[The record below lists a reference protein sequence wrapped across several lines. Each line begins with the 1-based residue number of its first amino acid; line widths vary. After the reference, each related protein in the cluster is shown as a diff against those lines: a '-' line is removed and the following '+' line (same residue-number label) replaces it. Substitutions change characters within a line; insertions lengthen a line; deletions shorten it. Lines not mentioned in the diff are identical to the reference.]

1 MVEQLKNVQEQCFQ
15 EVEELKATVLRE
27 RSLKTELAQELDVR
41 EKRLQESTVEIQA
54 LTSLKA
60 GLEGSLQTS
69 NARAH
74 DDRAAYEREISLKK
88 EEVDK
93 LCTKLQGFEEEL
105 KEKAELIH
113 ALEKERDQVRDEYEK
128 ILADLKSGLGNYL
141 HRIGQITC
149 SYMRVRVKVSTCE
162 EADTQREER
171 KFFPRARR
179 SSRAL
184 AQLFL
189 CKTSDYL

>member
-1 MVEQLKNVQEQCFQ
+1 MLELNLNFSLRKQLVEQLKNVQEQCFQ

-27 RSLKTELAQELDVR
+27 RSLRTELAQELDVR

-88 EEVDK
+88 EEVDE

-149 SYMRVRVKVSTCE
+149 S
-162 EADTQREER
+162 
-171 KFFPRARR
+171 
-179 SSRAL
+179 
-184 AQLFL
+184 
-189 CKTSDYL
+189 

>member
-1 MVEQLKNVQEQCFQ
+1 MSELVFCENSIASQENCKINYSSLELNFHFSLRKQLVEQLKNVQEQCFQ

-88 EEVDK
+88 EEGDK

-141 HRIGQITC
+141 YRMAQITC
-149 SYMRVRVKVSTCE
+149 SYFELCE
-162 EADTQREER
+162 CA
-171 KFFPRARR
+171 
-179 SSRAL
+179 
-184 AQLFL
+184 
-189 CKTSDYL
+189 

>member
-1 MVEQLKNVQEQCFQ
+1 MVEQLKNIQEQCLQ

-88 EEVDK
+88 EEVDE
-93 LCTKLQGFEEEL
+93 LCTKFQGFEEEL

-128 ILADLKSGLGNYL
+128 LLADLKSGLGNYL
-141 HRIGQITC
+141 HRMGQITC
-149 SYMRVRVKVSTCE
+149 SYFELCE
-162 EADTQREER
+162 
-171 KFFPRARR
+171 
-179 SSRAL
+179 
-184 AQLFL
+184 
-189 CKTSDYL
+189 CV